1 MFRLNEAIQIG
12 EKSLKTL
19 SRGVSSASERSG
31 DNIFKR
37 DMAMSFIERHGLWS
51 ARQTE
56 AARDVEQQVKADSL
70 ETIRFSFPDQHGILR
85 GKTLVVSALAG
96 VFSAGISIPSSLLMK
111 DTAHRTVISIFSAE
125 NTTGMMEVRGSADV
139 IMVPDPT
146 TFKILPWAPST
157 GWMLCDLYFR
167 DGRKVPFSTRHI
179 FQDALSRLADAGY
192 GFMTGLEVEFHLT
205 RLDNPH
211 LAPTDAG
218 QPATPPDVSLT
229 HRGYNYLTELNYDQL
244 EPILDILRKNI
255 QSLDLALL
263 SMEIEFGPSQVEMV
277 FKVAEGIHSADDMV
291 LFRSAVKQVCR
302 RHGYHASFMCRPRLP
317 DVMSSGWHL
326 HQSLKDLATGKNVF
340 IPDSNASALSETG
353 MYWLGGLLDNAS
365 AAAVFS
371 TPTINGYKRY
381 RPFSLAPD
389 RAIWGMDNRGVMLR
403 VLAAP
408 ADQTSR
414 IENRV
419 GEPAANPYLYLA
431 SQVIAG
437 MHGIANRII
446 PGLPADAPY
455 ETPAPLLPTTL
466 ARAVEALEHSN
477 VFRNA
482 MGDVFINYLIEI
494 KKSEIK
500 RYELEV
506 SEWEQREYFDMF

>member
-1 MFRLNEAIQIG
+1 
-12 EKSLKTL
+12 
-19 SRGVSSASERSG
+19 
-31 DNIFKR
+31 
-37 DMAMSFIERHGLWS
+37 MAMSFIENHTLWTD
-51 ARQTE
+51 RQKE
-56 AARDVEQQVKADSL
+56 AARDAEQQIRANGL

-85 GKTLVVSALAG
+85 GKTLVASALGSA
-96 VFSAGISIPSSLLMK
+96 FSAGISLPSSLLMK
-111 DTAHRTVISIFSAE
+111 DTAHRTVISIFSAQ
-125 NTTGMMEVRGSADV
+125 NSTGMTEMRGSADV

-146 TFKILPWAPST
+146 TFKILPWAPQT

-167 DGRKVPFSTRHI
+167 DGRKVPFATRHI
-179 FQDALSRLADAGY
+179 CRDALTRLEEAGY

-205 RLDNPH
+205 RLDNPR
-211 LAPTDAG
+211 LAAEDAG
-218 QPATPPDVSLT
+218 QPAVAPDVSLT

-244 EPILDILRKNI
+244 APILDILRTNI
-255 QSLDLALL
+255 QALGLNLL

-277 FKVAEGIHSADDMV
+277 FKVAEGMQPADDMV

-326 HQSLKDLATGKNVF
+326 HQSLKTLSTGDNAFVPPDNTAPLSATG
-340 IPDSNASALSETG
+340 
-353 MYWLGGLLDNAS
+353 MHWLGGLLHNAA

-403 VLAAP
+403 VLSAP
-408 ADQTSR
+408 ADPASR

-437 MHGIANRII
+437 LDGLANQISPGIA
-446 PGLPADAPY
+446 ADEPY
-455 ETPAPLLPTTL
+455 GTPAPLLPTTL
-466 ARAVEALEHSN
+466 ARAVDALEHSS

-482 MGDVFINYLIEI
+482 MGESFISYLTDI
-494 KKSEIK
+494 KKAEIK